1 MFAKSRG
8 SGSAS
13 RQPGHGTEN
22 AGCHDVITYETIQMT
37 NDKTVYDAL
46 GSASRQTGHGTEN
59 VGCHDV
65 STYETMQTTNDKT
78 VYDALNTGKDW

>member
-1 MFAKSRG
+1 
-8 SGSAS
+8 
-13 RQPGHGTEN
+13 
-22 AGCHDVITYETIQMT
+22 MT

-78 VYDALNTGKDW
+78 VYDALNTGNDW